1 MSFEDR
7 LRRSLETRADDV
19 TPDPAL
25 FSVVQ
30 SRIRRGRTFRFALA
44 GVAATL
50 TIGGAALAAPTL
62 INRRIEFEPRDLAT
76 QPQGTPDA
84 TPTAPATVPAT
95 EAPPPVVAGPSAIM
109 VFTDGAGVYSMATD
123 GESAEELIADPCPQA
138 ASCDRSYSWQHVAAA
153 PGADPAAPRAV
164 AAMGCGGLGISG
176 KDTPVMEDTCPTS
189 VTLSPDARHVAWVGQ
204 AGAEGQWTL
213 QTADW
218 TGVGIGDTASFGLD
232 LRAEAEVRIEDWV
245 WAEDGEEATGWLFL
259 RVVGPDVTD
268 VYRLGIER
276 QGDGALAVPSTT
288 LDRVETE
295 AGWTTIAFAYGGG
308 DYAEQE
314 DTLYRMEVQL
324 GSDGVEA
331 ARIFRTVG
339 PEGGGILNLPV
350 KELTRR
356 TPGNQRFEL
365 SWLWMTA
372 SGSTVV
378 YGSGPEQTAWVAD
391 FSTSNPGPTPLGATI
406 SHADLVP
413 PQPDAGPTSPLKTLP
428 VQVHF
433 GMEGAEACVAN
444 QQVTRFV
451 QPPAMAR
458 GALTELLEGPTSRE
472 SNEGI
477 VSPFTANTAG
487 LLNDIT
493 IVDGRAKVDFSSE
506 LTEAVGTD
514 GCVKSAIID
523 SLDKTLSQFSTITST
538 RYTLNGDSEA
548 WNIWIGQDSEHTPPP
563 AAVTETAEAIR
574 AAAEVK
580 DWQALRELSRE
591 TACTMSDQQGRCVP
605 YWKDQEAQGEDPLGV
620 MVQILGEAPT
630 QNRDAPTMWVWPPE
644 WSNPE
649 ASGYNGPRIGI
660 DEDGVWRYF
669 VQEGG

>member
-1 MSFEDR
+1 MSMEDR
-7 LRRSLETRADDV
+7 LRRSLEARADDV

-25 FSVVQ
+25 FSVIQ

-50 TIGGAALAAPTL
+50 AIGGAALAAPAL
-62 INRRIEFEPRDLAT
+62 IERRIEFEPPGLAT
-76 QPQGTPDA
+76 QPAPE
-84 TPTAPATVPAT
+84 PTETSAVVPRET
-95 EAPPPVVAGPSAIM
+95 EAPPPATAGPSPIM
-109 VFTDGAGVYSMATD
+109 VFTDSDGVYSMATD
-123 GESAEELIADPCPQA
+123 GESAEELIADPCPQNA
-138 ASCDRSYSWQHVAAA
+138 VCDRSFGWYHVAAA
-153 PGADPAAPRAV
+153 PGSDASSPKAV

-176 KDTPVMEDTCPTS
+176 QGSRLMEDTCPTS
-189 VTLSPDARHVAWVGQ
+189 VTLSPDAQHVAWVGQ
-204 AGAEGQWTL
+204 AGGEGHWTL
-213 QTADW
+213 HTADW

-232 LRAEAEVRIEDWV
+232 LGSEAEVRIEDWV
-245 WAEDGEEATGWLFL
+245 WAEGGEETTGWLFL
-259 RVVGPDVTD
+259 RVVGPDATD
-268 VYRLGIER
+268 VYRLRIDR
-276 QGDGALAVPSTT
+276 QADGELAVPWTT
-288 LDRVETE
+288 LEPLQTETE
-295 AGWTTIAFAYGGG
+295 WTTVAVTYGGG
-308 DYAEQE
+308 DYAKQE
-314 DTLYRMEVQL
+314 DTLYRMEVRL
-324 GSDGVEA
+324 GDGVEA

-339 PEGGGILNLPV
+339 AEGGGILNLPV
-350 KELTRR
+350 DELTAR

-378 YGSGPEQTAWVAD
+378 YGSRGEQTSWVAD
-391 FSTSNPGPTPLGATI
+391 FSDSDPRAVPLGATI

-413 PQPDAGPTSPLKTLP
+413 PQLDSGPTSPLKTLP
-428 VQVHF
+428 VAVHF
-433 GMEGAEACVAN
+433 GMEGAEACVAD

-477 VSPFTANTAG
+477 VSPFNANTVG
-487 LLNDIT
+487 LLKHIT
-493 IVDGRAKVDFSSE
+493 IVDGRARVDFSTE

-514 GCVKSAIID
+514 ACVKSAILD

-538 RYTLNGDSEA
+538 VYMLDGDSEA
-548 WNIWIGQDSEHTPPP
+548 WRSWIGQDTEHTPPP
-563 AAVTETAEAIR
+563 AAVTQTAEAIR

-580 DWQALRELSRE
+580 DWPALRQLSQE

-605 YWKDQEAQGEDPLGV
+605 YWKDQEANGEDPLGV
-620 MVQILGEAPT
+620 MVQVLGEAPT
-630 QNRDAPTMWVWPPE
+630 QNPDAPTMWVWPPE
-644 WSNPE
+644 WSDPE

-669 VQEGG
+669 VQQGG